1 LANRKLVHTRPN
13 YYNLFNDYEDDYM
26 NDRVIVFI
34 GAHPDDETFGVG
46 GTLSQYAAAGIKA
59 YYLCATRGE
68 VGSVDPEKMKGF
80 ATMGDL
86 RWAELECAAG
96 IIGLSGVIHLGY
108 RDSGMPGWEENRHP
122 QALMAQPVDE
132 VAGRIVKVL
141 RELKPQVV
149 VTFDPIGGYRHPDH
163 IATHK
168 AAVKA
173 FYATSDPE
181 QYPEAGAVFQPQKLY
196 FHIFPRN
203 LLKTAVKLLPLIGQD
218 PHKFGRNK
226 DIDLASL
233 VEVEFPVNAVIKLTK
248 ESIVTREKARACH
261 ASQGGDRSPQSL
273 LWRIANK
280 LMSQQDSYM
289 RDYPAPDKK
298 RKERD
303 LFEGVV

>member
-1 LANRKLVHTRPN
+1 
-13 YYNLFNDYEDDYM
+13 M
-26 NDRVIVFI
+26 NDKVMVFV
-34 GAHPDDETFGVG
+34 GAHPDDETFSIG
-46 GTLSQYAAAGIKA
+46 GTLSQYVATGVKA

-68 VGSVDPEKMKGF
+68 VGSVDPERMKGF

-86 RWAELECAAG
+86 RWSELECAAG

-108 RDSGMPGWEENRHP
+108 RDSGMQGWQDNHHL
-122 QALMAQPVDE
+122 QALMAQPVEE

-141 RELKPQVV
+141 RDLKPQVV

-163 IATHK
+163 IATHN

-173 FYATSDPE
+173 FYAASDPA
-181 QYPEAGAVFQPQKLY
+181 QYPEAGPAYQPQKLY
-196 FHIFPRN
+196 FHIFPRA

-218 PHKFGRNK
+218 PRKFGRNK

-233 VEVEFPVNAVIKLTK
+233 VEVEFTENAVIKLTK
-248 ESIVTREKARACH
+248 EAIITREEARACH
-261 ASQGGDRSPQSL
+261 ASQISERSSQSL
-273 LWRIANK
+273 LWRITNK
-280 LMSQQDSYM
+280 LMSQQDSFM